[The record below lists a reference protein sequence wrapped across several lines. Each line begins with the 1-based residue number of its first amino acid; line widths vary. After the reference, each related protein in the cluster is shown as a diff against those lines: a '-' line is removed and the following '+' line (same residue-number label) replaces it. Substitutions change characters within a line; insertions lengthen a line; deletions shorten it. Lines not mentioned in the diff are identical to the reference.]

1 MRTVVVR
8 ERLHAEI
15 ALLRR
20 RLEVLGPEREMA
32 RARAGSRAGA
42 EAWLAFL
49 FLLVIVAGAG
59 VWLGVA
65 VRAVHSPAAVCTDL

>member
-1 MRTVVVR
+1 MR
-8 ERLHAEI
+8 ERLRAEI
-15 ALLRR
+15 TSLRR
-20 RLEVLGPEREMA
+20 RLDELAPECELA
-32 RARAGSRAGA
+32 RARAGSRAGP

-49 FLLVIVAGAG
+49 LLLVIVAGAG